1 MHTLGHGFCQRRK
14 SSKRPQNLHIRKVSF
29 SGSSLY
35 SGYSEMSPSTAAAA
49 AFTTIPI
56 PSASS
61 SSASSTHTF
70 GTSPSAAPPRLQDRA
85 FIRFHRKHP
94 SSAFY
99 DDEDDE
105 DDDDY
110 SVHEDDMV
118 FSSDEEQTEIDEPVD
133 LQFPVPPRS
142 AEVEGQNV
150 QEHEGYFF
158 IMAHAK
164 ASPTMQPGSRWSEST
179 ISSVDIDGA
188 SEDEA
193 EAEEEAAHSDN
204 DDDDVTPS
212 LATDRPVNFSY
223 KRAVSAPDG
232 KRPHMPMDSVE
243 DYIKRGGWKRKGI
256 IFHPEDVR
264 ASDSGLYGFS
274 G

>member
-35 SGYSEMSPSTAAAA
+35 SGYSEMSPSTAAA
-49 AFTTIPI
+49 FTTIPI
-56 PSASS
+56 NSASS

-94 SSAFY
+94 SSGLY
-99 DDEDDE
+99 DEDE

-142 AEVEGQNV
+142 TESQDV

-158 IMAHAK
+158 IMANAK

-179 ISSVDIDGA
+179 ISSVDLDDA
-188 SEDEA
+188 SEDES
-193 EAEEEAAHSDN
+193 EAEEEAAHSIK
-204 DDDDVTPS
+204 DDDDDDATPS
-212 LATDRPVNFSY
+212 LTADRPVNFSY

-264 ASDSGLYGFS
+264 ASDSGLYGFA